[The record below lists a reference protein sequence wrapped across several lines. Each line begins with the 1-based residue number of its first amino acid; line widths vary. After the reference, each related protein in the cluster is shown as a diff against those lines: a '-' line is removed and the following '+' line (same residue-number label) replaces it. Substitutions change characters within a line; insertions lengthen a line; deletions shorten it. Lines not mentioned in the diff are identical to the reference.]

1 MMTDTNTTNKNK
13 QTTADANGDD
23 VAGTRARATAKLS
36 EARDTA
42 GEYAQRAAEAIESNP
57 MSLVVGGL
65 AAGLVAGALIPRS
78 EREREAMAPLGQK
91 LSDGAHAAVQAARET
106 GKAQLTASL
115 LSPDAAKES
124 ARAVFDSAVQA
135 VKGGEPKAA
144 DQGSQ
149 GGEQRKNA
157 QGEQDKQGTA
167 QSAQASP
174 GQSSSAQASSD
185 QDKPSQSA
193 PTPGSTGA
201 TA

>member
-1 MMTDTNTTNKNK
+1 MMTDTNTTHKDK
-13 QTTADANGDD
+13 QSTTDATANDA
-23 VAGTRARATAKLS
+23 AGTRARATAKLS

-65 AAGLVAGALIPRS
+65 AAGIVAGALIPRS
-78 EREREAMAPLGQK
+78 ERERAALAPLGQK

-135 VKGGEPKAA
+135 AKGGEPKAA
-144 DQGSQ
+144 GQGSQ
-149 GGEQRKNA
+149 GGEQGKSG
-157 QGEQDKQGTA
+157 QGEQGA
-167 QSAQASP
+167 GQSAQS
-174 GQSSSAQASSD
+174 SSD
-185 QDKPSQSA
+185 QGKPSQGA
-193 PTPGSTGA
+193 PMPGSTGA